1 MTDLEKMRQSIAQLR
16 QEVERIKPS
25 HIPEQILE
33 STRDCICEF
42 MRIIVEHAHLITGEK
57 RMIMNQETIEKA
69 ARDYVMPNENIRP
82 LMESIVA
89 KEGFIAG
96 ADWRINSV
104 WHEANEEPDPDGGYI
119 LVELQELGMEGTAF
133 EAVMA
138 DEYGWFRRRK
148 WKFTDLIRWAYVNDL
163 LPCGDTEG
171 GTE

>member
-1 MTDLEKMRQSIAQLR
+1 
-16 QEVERIKPS
+16 
-25 HIPEQILE
+25 
-33 STRDCICEF
+33 
-42 MRIIVEHAHLITGEK
+42 
-57 RMIMNQETIEKA
+57 MNKETIEQA
-69 ARDYVMPNENIRP
+69 AEAYVMGNSASYVECF
-82 LMESIVA
+82 E
-89 KEGFIAG
+89 AG
-96 ADWRINSV
+96 AKWRINSV
-104 WHEANEEPDPDGGYI
+104 WHEVNEEPDPDGGYI